1 MVGNILVS
9 KWAGLQKTLNAGCKN
24 KATLHV
30 LQQPARP
37 GVAMKALKAPLQ
49 EGFFAILGKSFPF
62 CHISANFPSITECKT
77 SIHLCV

>member
-1 MVGNILVS
+1 MVGNILDS
-9 KWAGLQKTLNAGCKN
+9 KWAGLQKTLNADCKN

-49 EGFFAILGKSFPF
+49 EGFFAILGKSFPL
-62 CHISANFPSITECKT
+62 CISQLT
-77 SIHLCV
+77 SPQSQNVRHLN